1 MNIGFLG
8 CGNIAQAMIVGLLD
22 SGLNPASITVLT
34 RNQKKKN
41 FYEKNSIKRL
51 AVSKANSAKFDFI
64 FLCVKPKDVKNAIKD
79 SRIYWENTTL
89 VSVVAGISSLK
100 LKLFANSEKVIR
112 IMPTTSAE
120 FGKSITAIFMAEE
133 QKKQTKK
140 LIPLLNKIGST
151 IELSSEKDLHEFTAV
166 VGSGQAF
173 IMEALKQYD
182 EKLLKFSKNK
192 NAASKN
198 LSMFVSSIAQHIELN
213 NGIEPSI
220 KKIMSPKGTTYSGLK
235 ALKKN
240 KISSVFKSAFKAAEK
255 RSKEIQNE
263 Y

>member
-1 MNIGFLG
+1 
-8 CGNIAQAMIVGLLD
+8 
-22 SGLNPASITVLT
+22 
-34 RNQKKKN
+34 
-41 FYEKNSIKRL
+41 
-51 AVSKANSAKFDFI
+51 
-64 FLCVKPKDVKNAIKD
+64 
-79 SRIYWENTTL
+79 
-89 VSVVAGISSLK
+89 
-100 LKLFANSEKVIR
+100 
-112 IMPTTSAE
+112 
-120 FGKSITAIFMAEE
+120 MAEE

-140 LIPLLNKIGST
+140 LIPLLNKMGST

-182 EKLLKFSKNK
+182 EKLLMFSKNK

-198 LSMFVSSIAQHIELN
+198 LAMFISSIAQHIELN

-220 KKIMSPKGTTYSGLK
+220 KKIMSPRGTTYSGLK

-240 KISSVFKSAFKAAEK
+240 KISSIFKSAFKAAEK

>member
-1 MNIGFLG
+1 MNVGFLG

-22 SGLNPASITVLT
+22 SGLKPASINVQN
-34 RNQKKKN
+34 RNQKKKK

-51 AVSKANSAKFDFI
+51 AVTKANSTNFDFI
-64 FLCVKPKDVKNAIKD
+64 FLCVKPADAKDAIEGSTINWGK
-79 SRIYWENTTL
+79 TTL
-89 VSVVAGISSLK
+89 VSVVAGISSQK
-100 LKLFANSEKVIR
+100 LKIFANSEKVIR

-140 LIPLLNKIGST
+140 LIPLLNKMGST

-182 EKLLKFSKNK
+182 EKLLKFSKN
-192 NAASKN
+192 

-220 KKIMSPKGTTYSGLK
+220 KKIMSLKGTTYSGLK

>member
-1 MNIGFLG
+1 MNVGFLG
-8 CGNIAQAMIVGLLD
+8 CGNIAQAMIVGLLG
-22 SGLNPASITVLT
+22 SGSKPASITVLT
-34 RNQKKKN
+34 KNQKKKK

-51 AVSKANSAKFDFI
+51 AVSNANSDKFDFI
-64 FLCVKPKDVKNAIKD
+64 FLCVKPKDVKNAIKE
-79 SRIYWENTTL
+79 SKINWENTTL
-89 VSVVAGISSLK
+89 VSVVAGISSQK
-100 LKLFANSEKVIR
+100 LKILANSEKVIR

-120 FGKSITAIFMAEE
+120 FGKSITAIFMA
-133 QKKQTKK
+133 KKQIKQIKK

-151 IELSSEKDLHEFTAV
+151 IELSSEKDLHEFTAI

-173 IMEALKQYD
+173 ILEVLRQYD

-198 LSMFVSSIAQHIELN
+198 LAMFVSSIAQHIELN

>member
-8 CGNIAQAMIVGLLD
+8 CGNIAQAMIVGLLG
-22 SGLNPASITVLT
+22 SGLNPTSITVLT
-34 RNQKKKN
+34 RNQKKKT

-64 FLCVKPKDVKNAIKD
+64 FLCVKPKDVKSAIED
-79 SRIYWENTTL
+79 SRIYWENTSL
-89 VSVVAGISSLK
+89 VSVVAGISSQK

-120 FGKSITAIFMAEE
+120 FGKSITAIFMAEK
-133 QKKQTKK
+133 QKKQIKK
-140 LIPLLNKIGST
+140 LIPLLNKMGST

-173 IMEALKQYD
+173 ILEALKEYD
-182 EKLLKFSKNK
+182 EKFLKFSKNK

-198 LSMFVSSIAQHIELN
+198 LAMFVSSIAQHIELN

-240 KISSVFKSAFKAAEK
+240 KINSVFKSAFKAAEK

-263 Y
+263 F

>member
-1 MNIGFLG
+1 MKVGFLG
-8 CGNIAQAMIVGLLD
+8 SGNIAQAMIMGLLE
-22 SGLNPASITVLT
+22 SGLNSASITVLT
-34 RNQKKKN
+34 RNQKKKK
-41 FYEKNSIKRL
+41 FFEKNSIKRL

-64 FLCVKPKDVKNAIKD
+64 FLCVKPADVKNAIQG
-79 SRIYWENTTL
+79 SRIDWGNTTL
-89 VSVVAGISSLK
+89 VSVVAGISSQK
-100 LKLFANSEKVIR
+100 LKILSNSEKIIR

-120 FGKSITAIFMAEE
+120 FGKSITAIFMAEK
-133 QKKQTKK
+133 QKKQIKK
-140 LIPLLNKIGST
+140 LIPLLNKMGST

-182 EKLLKFSKNK
+182 EKLSKFSKSK

-198 LSMFVSSIAQHIELN
+198 LAMFVSSIAQHIELN

-240 KISSVFKSAFKAAEK
+240 KISNVFKSAFKAAEK

>member
-22 SGLNPASITVLT
+22 SGLKPSSITVLT
-34 RNQKKKN
+34 RNQKKKK

-51 AVSKANSAKFDFI
+51 AVSKANLAKFDFI
-64 FLCVKPKDVKNAIKD
+64 FLCVKPKDVKDAIEG
-79 SRIYWENTTL
+79 SGINWENTPL
-89 VSVVAGISSLK
+89 VSVVAGISSQK
-100 LKLFANSEKVIR
+100 LQKFANSERVIR

-120 FGKSITAIFMAEE
+120 FGKSITAIFMAER
-133 QKKQTKK
+133 QKKQIIK

-182 EKLLKFSKNK
+182 DKLLKFSKNK

-198 LSMFVSSIAQHIELN
+198 LAMFISSIAQHIELN
-213 NGIEPSI
+213 NGIEASI

>member
-1 MNIGFLG
+1 MNVGFLG
-8 CGNIAQAMIVGLLD
+8 CGNIAQAMIAGLLD
-22 SGLNPASITVLT
+22 GGIKPASITVLT
-34 RNQKKKN
+34 RNQKKKK
-41 FYEKNSIKRL
+41 FYEKKSIKRL
-51 AVSKANSAKFDFI
+51 DVGNSNSAKFDFI
-64 FLCVKPKDVKNAIKD
+64 FLCVKPADVKDAIEG
-79 SRIYWENTTL
+79 SAINWGNTTL
-89 VSVVAGISSLK
+89 VSVVAGISSQK
-100 LKLFANSEKVIR
+100 LEVFSNSKKVIR
-112 IMPTTSAE
+112 IMPTTSAV
-120 FGKSITAIFMAEE
+120 FRKSITAIFMAEK
-133 QKKQTKK
+133 QKKQIKK
-140 LIPLLNKIGST
+140 LIPLLNKMGST
-151 IELSSEKDLHEFTAV
+151 IELSSENDLHEFTSV

-182 EKLLKFSKNK
+182 KKILKFSKNRSS
-192 NAASKN
+192 ASRN
-198 LSMFVSSIAQHIELN
+198 LALFVSSIAQHIELN

>member
-22 SGLNPASITVLT
+22 SGLKPASITVLT
-34 RNQKKKN
+34 RNQKKKK

-51 AVSKANSAKFDFI
+51 AVSKADSAKFDFI
-64 FLCVKPKDVKNAIKD
+64 FLCVKPKDVKNAIEGSK
-79 SRIYWENTTL
+79 INWEKTTL
-89 VSVVAGISSLK
+89 VSVVAGISSQK
-100 LKLFANSEKVIR
+100 LKVFSNSEKVIR

-140 LIPLLNKIGST
+140 LIPLINKMGST

-182 EKLLKFSKNK
+182 EKLLKFSKNR
-192 NAASKN
+192 NAASEN

-240 KISSVFKSAFKAAEK
+240 KISSVFKSAFKAAEN
-255 RSKEIQNE
+255 RSREIEHE